1 MRLEGWHFVIVIAL
15 ALLLFGA
22 PRLPGLARS
31 AGQSLRIFRSEVR
44 QMKDESPAAST
55 EPAGSTEPAVP
66 APVAASPVPAPAPA
80 TSAPLAAA
88 APVTTSAPLAPAAYA
103 APDPAQKGQIS
114 GT

>member
-44 QMKDESPAAST
+44 QMKDESPA
-55 EPAGSTEPAVP
+55 
-66 APVAASPVPAPAPA
+66 PAPA
-80 TSAPLAAA
+80 TSAPLAAS
-88 APVTTSAPLAPAAYA
+88 APVTTPAPLAPAAYA

>member
-1 MRLEGWHFVIVIAL
+1 MKLEGWHFVIVIAL

-44 QMKDESPAAST
+44 QMKDENPAPSADAAGAPPAA
-55 EPAGSTEPAVP
+55 AYPAVP
-66 APVAASPVPAPAPA
+66 HPVPAPAP
-80 TSAPLAAA
+80 TPVPAPETP
-88 APVTTSAPLAPAAYA
+88 APVAHSTPAPPAPV
-103 APDPAQKGQIS
+103 APEAVQKGHIS

>member
-1 MRLEGWHFVIVIAL
+1 MKLEGWHFVIVIAL

-44 QMKDESPAAST
+44 QMKDENPAPSPAA
-55 EPAGSTEPAVP
+55 A
-66 APVAASPVPAPAPA
+66 APAASPVPDYPVPASPVPSPAPVVP
-80 TSAPLAAA
+80 TAA
-88 APVTTSAPLAPAAYA
+88 APVQNPVQDSAPGHG
-103 APDPAQKGQIS
+103 PAQNGHIS

>member
-1 MRLEGWHFVIVIAL
+1 MKLEGWHFVIVIAL

-44 QMKDESPAAST
+44 QMKDEN
-55 EPAGSTEPAVP
+55 
-66 APVAASPVPAPAPA
+66 PAPAPE
-80 TSAPLAAA
+80 TPAPAA
-88 APVTTSAPLAPAAYA
+88 AAYA
-103 APDPAQKGQIS
+103 APPAPAAPAAPDSVQKGQIS

>member
-1 MRLEGWHFVIVIAL
+1 MKIEGWHFVIVIAL

-44 QMKDESPAAST
+44 QMKDEN
-55 EPAGSTEPAVP
+55 
-66 APVAASPVPAPAPA
+66 PAPAPE
-80 TSAPLAAA
+80 TPAPA
-88 APVTTSAPLAPAAYA
+88 APAAPPAPAAYSAPPAPA
-103 APDPAQKGQIS
+103 APDSVQKGQIS